1 MNEMIT
7 IEQDFSTPVL
17 DDQLSRSRISA
28 AKKKKRSRPRK
39 TAFIHPQSAVR
50 CFSGREEINYENI

>member
-39 TAFIHPQSAVR
+39 TVFIHPKFAVC
-50 CFSGREEINYENI
+50 CFGGREEINYENI